1 MARTG
6 RPAPSTNEP
15 EPTAPLALMKRKA
28 FRLLGAPCQRSGR
41 IRGVLRRLLQTTLV
55 GFILKNFK
63 VHANTMFRLPMNWK
77 IRTPVSHRC
86 TLKEGAPSSG
96 ELYEKLWLLCCPQ
109 SLFGLPVRDQLPAIL
124 GKHPRRGSH
133 FKHHLVGALH
143 DGPFRAASRSK
154 EDDGERSRLS
164 AAKFSACQLHQ
175 EGVAESAP
183 DAAAW
188 LSNAL
193 TSSGRIPSRAT
204 SMRRQ
209 SGIVGE
215 PRG

>member
-1 MARTG
+1 
-6 RPAPSTNEP
+6 
-15 EPTAPLALMKRKA
+15 MKRKA

-124 GKHPRRGSH
+124 EKHRRRVPISSATWWALCTMACSALQAEAKRTMENGVGCLLRNSPHANCIRRGWPSPH
-133 FKHHLVGALH
+133 RMLPHG
-143 DGPFRAASRSK
+143 SRT
-154 EDDGERSRLS
+154 R
-164 AAKFSACQLHQ
+164 
-175 EGVAESAP
+175 
-183 DAAAW
+183 
-188 LSNAL
+188 
-193 TSSGRIPSRAT
+193 
-204 SMRRQ
+204 
-209 SGIVGE
+209 
-215 PRG
+215 

>member
-1 MARTG
+1 
-6 RPAPSTNEP
+6 
-15 EPTAPLALMKRKA
+15 MKRKA

-41 IRGVLRRLLQTTLV
+41 IRGVLRRLLQTTP
-55 GFILKNFK
+55 GCFILKNFK

-124 GKHPRRGSH
+124 EKHRRRVPISSATWW
-133 FKHHLVGALH
+133 ALCTMACYA
-143 DGPFRAASRSK
+143 AASRGR

-164 AAKFSACQLHQ
+164 AAKFSACKLHQ
-175 EGVAESAP
+175 EGMAESAP

-193 TSSGRIPSRAT
+193 TNSGRIPSRAT